1 MKPEYYDA
9 LINGVMKNNFPP
21 VPVDYGYRDS
31 TNFWYT
37 QFPRGLKKPIAEPIP
52 APKEADFESI
62 RHAANRCDDTVK
74 FTDDALKNFV
84 KVPRPFLKTVLNG
97 CAAWAKENGVALIT
111 DEHIKNINDKR
122 RQEKQSRR

>member
-52 APKEADFESI
+52 APKETDLESI
-62 RHAANRCDDTVK
+62 RYAANRCDIEW
-74 FTDDALKNFV
+74 LRGLG
-84 KVPRPFLKTVLNG
+84 PR
-97 CAAWAKENGVALIT
+97 
-111 DEHIKNINDKR
+111 KR
-122 RQEKQSRR
+122 CDPHHR